1 MNEDITLNNSEWCI
15 MEELWQEQP
24 RTLMQL
30 VHKMKEKQGWSK
42 STTST
47 VLRRMQEKGCI
58 RYEEGEKARNYFT
71 DLCREAVVLK
81 ETRAFLNRACR
92 GSLGMLV
99 SAFVDSNQLTQE
111 ELEELR
117 EILQREA

>member
-1 MNEDITLNNSEWCI
+1 M
-15 MEELWQEQP
+15 
-24 RTLMQL
+24 MQL
-30 VHKMKEKQGWSK
+30 VHKLKEKQGWSK

-47 VLRRMQEKGCI
+47 LLRRMREKGYV

-71 DLCREAVVLK
+71 DYSREKVVLK
-81 ETRAFLNRACR
+81 ETKAFLNRTWK

-99 SAFVDSNQLTQE
+99 SAFVDSNQITEE

-117 EILQREA
+117 EILDKAEEKRCR

>member
-1 MNEDITLNNSEWCI
+1 
-15 MEELWQEQP
+15 MEELWREQP
-24 RTLMQL
+24 KTLMQL
-30 VHKMKEKQGWSK
+30 VRKMKEKQGWSK

-71 DLCREAVVLK
+71 DLSREAVVLK
-81 ETRAFLNRACR
+81 ETRAFLNRACG

-99 SAFVDSNQLTQE
+99 STFVEGNQLTE
-111 ELEELR
+111 EEIEELR
-117 EILQREA
+117 KILHRNA